1 MLPEFSELLFIKTI
15 LIGVICGMVARI
27 FVDLTHG
34 ATRLFLRVRTRFGL
48 WPPLMPVLGGCL
60 LAVLIFVIPTKYL
73 GLSLPLMNQA
83 LAGDSMPYLGFL
95 WKSLLVAIT
104 LGSGFYGGIV
114 TPQFVIGAVT
124 GNAFAHLFGISPELG
139 AAVGLVAI
147 GSAACG
153 ERGCRYV

>member
-1 MLPEFSELLFIKTI
+1 MRISDCSSDVCSSDLFSELLFIKTI

-83 LAGDSMPYLGFL
+83 LAGYSMPYLGFL
-95 WKSLLVAIT
+95 SLVQA
-104 LGSGFYGGIV
+104 S
-114 TPQFVIGAVT
+114 
-124 GNAFAHLFGISPELG
+124 
-139 AAVGLVAI
+139 
-147 GSAACG
+147 CR
-153 ERGCRYV
+153 ERVCQ